1 MRSELDVAFGRTAAR
16 IAVAE
21 QMPAGGALM
30 IELEKIT
37 ALPMDAYLA
46 VRVQALWGKLESHL
60 TARRM
65 IATSDAVHRLHGKVD
80 LSIEE
85 ARMLAAQ
92 EIACATHIPYV
103 TAMNH
108 VGLVERVADCLPAS
122 WEALDRGDI
131 TVSHLKSVERAT
143 QHCTR
148 RVAEAVDARVIPLAI
163 EREWTPSEISRAAR
177 KLLIALDPDGA
188 RQRAADAKTEADVK
202 LYPGEDDMAT
212 IIANG
217 PAQKSQ
223 QIMSAINDYAE
234 SMARNG
240 DSRSAGVRRF
250 DALWD
255 LVFGGA
261 ATGNGTGI
269 ARRVE
274 TEVRVDLTTL
284 LGLNDE
290 PGELVGYGPITA
302 DAARRIAA
310 DSTLRRLVTDPLTGK
325 ILDLDLKAYRPS
337 AALQRLVEA
346 EHPTCGMPGCSRP
359 AHTCQTDHRKE
370 RRDSGRTD
378 SDNLGPLC
386 LMHHQL
392 KTKKL
397 WKLDLDPQ
405 GNETWTSYLG
415 YTYTKK
421 PAWFPLPEPL
431 PTEDD
436 DRDALEKL
444 IDRLPDLD
452 SPYPDEIPLP
462 EPPPL
467 TDEEHQTM
475 EQAVDTLHAYGE
487 TFHDWCERHY
497 DQARAT
503 GLVA

>member
-1 MRSELDVAFGRTAAR
+1 MRSELDAAFGRTAAR

-21 QMPAGGALM
+21 EMPVGGALM
-30 IELEKIT
+30 IELEKIA

-46 VRVQALWGKLESHL
+46 VQVQALWGKLESHL
-60 TARRM
+60 VARRM

-108 VGLVERVADCLPAS
+108 VGLVERVSECLPAS

-131 TVSHLKSVERAT
+131 TLSHLKSVERAT
-143 QHCTR
+143 QHCTP
-148 RVAEAVDARVIPLAI
+148 RVAQAVDAQVMPLAI
-163 EREWTPSEISRAAR
+163 AREWTPSETARAAR
-177 KLLIALDPDGA
+177 KLLIALDPEGA
-188 RQRAADAKTEADVK
+188 KQRAAAAKAEADVK
-202 LYPGEDDMAT
+202 LFPGEDAMAT
-212 IIANG
+212 VAAHG
-217 PAQKSQ
+217 PAEQSQ

-234 SMARNG
+234 KMASNG
-240 DSRSAGVRRF
+240 DRRPIGVRRV
-250 DALWD
+250 DALAH
-255 LVFGGA
+255 LVLGGA
-261 ATGNGTGI
+261 TVEAHKPG
-269 ARRVE
+269 RVV
-274 TEVRVDLTTL
+274 TFLHLDLMTY
-284 LGLNDE
+284 LGYNDN
-290 PGELVGYGPITA
+290 PGELAGYGPITA

-310 DSTLRRLVTDPLTGK
+310 DSTLRRLITDPLTGHT
-325 ILDLDLKAYRPS
+325 LDLGLKAYRPS
-337 AALQRLVEA
+337 AALRRLVEA
-346 EHPTCGMPGCSRP
+346 QHPTCGMPGCSRP

-370 RRDSGRTD
+370 RRDDGRTD

-397 WKLDLDPQ
+397 WKLDLDPE

-431 PTEDD
+431 PTDD
-436 DRDALEKL
+436 DDGDALETL